1 MVTSIV
7 NQFIYRP
14 DITSAPEGFTPAD
27 LRLDFESVSLRTA
40 DGLTLS
46 AWYIPSPNARLSL
59 LYCHGNGGDIR
70 DWVHAAPPFVEQGIS
85 FFVFDY
91 RGYGRSEGFPSEK
104 GLYLDGE
111 AAWQWLLTQSE
122 REGVPASVLGKSLG
136 SSIATH
142 IAAHSQPAS
151 LVLDSAFTSMHE
163 VIANVVPWLPR
174 FILPRLYDS
183 LSQIPEIGC
192 PTLVIHG
199 ERDEL
204 VPLSHGQR
212 IYQTL
217 QAPKAMHIVSG
228 AGHNDIA
235 LYDSYHNWVVGFLM
249 NPQGFTV
256 A

>member
-7 NQFIYRP
+7 NQFVYRP

-122 REGVPASVLGKSLG
+122 REGARDCQGKTLIVCGTVRYAYNKRNCRDKQKCLIPVKYLQS
-136 SSIATH
+136 
-142 IAAHSQPAS
+142 
-151 LVLDSAFTSMHE
+151 
-163 VIANVVPWLPR
+163 NKRRR
-174 FILPRLYDS
+174 FLWRKICY
-183 LSQIPEIGC
+183 
-192 PTLVIHG
+192 
-199 ERDEL
+199 
-204 VPLSHGQR
+204 
-212 IYQTL
+212 Y
-217 QAPKAMHIVSG
+217 
-228 AGHNDIA
+228 
-235 LYDSYHNWVVGFLM
+235 F
-249 NPQGFTV
+249 
-256 A
+256 